1 MEQARAYAERTDC
14 TRTKCAALIIKDN
27 RLIAAG
33 YPGTKPGR
41 PGCLMGACP
50 RGQHFDTGRI
60 YRPALPSYE
69 MVLYPDGTSVCNC
82 GKAWPCPDAAE
93 PGSSYDTGPGACISV
108 HAEMNAIMA
117 ADKSDRRGACMYV
130 TREPC
135 AGCRK
140 HIEVSGIVLVLWPT
154 ERGGI
159 HAWLI

>member
-14 TRTKCAALIIKDN
+14 TRTKCAALITKDN

-50 RGQHFDTGRI
+50 RGRHYQNGRPGKD
-60 YRPALPSYE
+60 PA
-69 MVLYPDGTSVCNC
+69 VWCKC
-82 GKAWPCPDAAE
+82 GNPWPCPAE

-108 HAEMNAIMA
+108 HAEMNAIMD
-117 ADKSDRRGACMYV
+117 ADKADRRGAVMYV

-154 ERGGI
+154 EAGGL
-159 HAWLI
+159 HAWLID